1 MEKYTTEQEK
11 FWAGEFG
18 DNYIER
24 NEDKIL
30 VASNLSIFSKVFE
43 KAQDVNSVI
52 EFGSNIGL
60 NLVAIKQLLP
70 DAKISSVE
78 INPNAVKELEKL
90 NLDEIFHT
98 SILDFENSDKKDFVF
113 TKGVLIHINPDMLQK
128 VYEKMYNNS
137 KKYICMVE
145 YYNPTPVEI
154 PYRGHSGK
162 LFKRN
167 FAGEIM
173 EKYPDL
179 KLVDYGFFY
188 HQDPRH
194 HQEDLTWFLMEK
206 RGGNE

>member
-60 NLVAIKQLLP
+60 NLIAIKQLLP